1 MKKLVSIVLIC
12 LCNLGFAQKG
22 RIAIIDSDFILSK
35 MPEYQEANN
44 ELKKRAAEWDLVIER
59 KKKEIKDLKDQL
71 AVERPLLTQ
80 QLIDEKEEDIAIIQ
94 KELSEFQQEKYNSQD
109 GDYFRQKLALAK
121 PLQDQIN
128 TIVEE
133 IAERKRYTT
142 VIDKAVGSETA
153 LMYINKSDEISDQV
167 LRKLELSRN
176 KSKLSKKEIAQIE
189 EMERVQEVKDRQRT
203 KRDEL
208 IDRQRRIEQEKE
220 EAQQQAAL
228 DPAPPI
234 PQETELE
241 KRKRE
246 QLEKIEAAKAERERL
261 RQEKLEELAKK
272 KEELAQK
279 RKEALEAA
287 QKARE
292 DALKKRQDALKGISS
307 SPSGL
312 SEKDAQRIEQL
323 KAKQAQRQKEI
334 EDRKAKALQER
345 QQKIAERKKQLE
357 EAKEKRLKEIE
368 DRKKS
373 LENKK

>member
-292 DALKKRQDALKGISS
+292 DALKKRQDALNGISS